1 MVWIFKVFMMQMNG
15 YFAFYMAPAS
25 MALSVIYLLV
35 GYAFVSVIDFARIKR
50 IPMDEALKNIDV

>member
-1 MVWIFKVFMMQMNG
+1 
-15 YFAFYMAPAS
+15 